1 MQRKWGVL
9 FFCILAGATT
19 GYAQDTSVNV
29 NAYTIPE
36 LPSVPVIDGDL
47 SDAVW
52 GSVPTI
58 PMDKDGD
65 SPAAEPGT
73 GDLDIVLKIAWD
85 DETNALYFAINV
97 IDESFVNVLG
107 LGSTAGSGGYNNER
121 LEIIID
127 GSNSGDSASSTTS
140 GFHQQYTMDIQ
151 NNWDPFDPEAL
162 YYGGFDQ
169 EGGIPVST
177 EFVPVLVYERIEGTL
192 NLAEAHYPFN
202 IADEY
207 FESAAMIRVTDP
219 AVTEWMEAPVEI
231 NWEVKIVP
239 FEFLDV
245 EAVQFYDLD
254 DPTMIETGW
263 LAFWEDEFNT
273 PLDLEEGHVI
283 GCSPQQNDGD
293 IFAQSPTREHQT
305 NTTGYDGN
313 WDSSENLTGLIL
325 GPAAVSV
332 SDWSIH

>member
-1 MQRKWGVL
+1 MKRKWGFVL
-9 FFCILAGATT
+9 FCIMALTMPGD
-19 GYAQDTSVNV
+19 AQDTSVNV
-29 NAYTIPE
+29 NSYTIPE
-36 LPSVPVIDGDL
+36 LPSVPIIDGDL
-47 SDAVW
+47 TDAVW
-52 GSVPTI
+52 ANVPTI

-97 IDESFVNVLG
+97 IDESFVDIQG
-107 LGSTAGSGGYNNER
+107 WGSTAGTGGYLNER

-127 GSNSGDSASSTTS
+127 GSNTGDSASDTTT
-140 GFHQQYTMDIQ
+140 GFHQQYTVDLP

-169 EGGIPVST
+169 EGGYPVST
-177 EFVPVLVYERIEGTL
+177 EFIQVPTYEQITDTIAGD
-192 NLAEAHYPFN
+192 YPWN

-207 FESAAMIRVTDP
+207 YESAARIRVTDP
-219 AVTEWMEAPVEI
+219 NATEWLEAPVEI

-239 FEFLDV
+239 FVYLIGADALGYDQTDPANIENGFL
-245 EAVQFYDLD
+245 AVF
-254 DPTMIETGW
+254 
-263 LAFWEDEFNT
+263 EDEINEA
-273 PLDLEEGHVI
+273 LDMEEGLVI
-283 GCSPQQNDGD
+283 GCVPQQNDGD
-293 IFAQSPTREHQT
+293 IFAESPEREHQT
-305 NTTGYDGN
+305 NTSGYDGN
-313 WDSSENLTGLIL
+313 WNSSENLTGLIL